1 MGALFSPKISQTAA
15 APTPA
20 TAIQSTTTDPVLE
33 LATDPSLDIKKKRL
47 GKGALRVDSSGLV
60 IPTNDTSGLQI
71 PKL

>member
-1 MGALFSPKISQTAA
+1 MGALFAPKIAQAAA

-20 TAIQSTTTDPVLE
+20 TAIQSTTKDPVLD

-47 GKGALRVDSSGLV
+47 GKGALRVDNSGLV
-60 IPTNDTSGLQI
+60 VPSNDTSGLQI